1 MRRTALLALVALAT
15 FTTLAPQARA
25 DRVITKD
32 QRVLT
37 CKKARAENG
46 GWKLVFDHGE
56 VLVPD
61 KSHLLSVEVEG
72 DMSDYVPANDDEKK
86 KLADGYVRY
95 EGKWLS
101 KPAYEALLKQNY
113 EKSKKRLEDVAAHA
127 KFDSGWTKDTEHF
140 SFKTNT
146 SPELLQY
153 YCELLEAYY
162 DLQDQRIGINPTLSM
177 KRTKMRVN
185 IYKNYPEFRKEAPY
199 GSGEVPFG
207 VIGFFSPMDKSLNFY
222 HDYAEPS
229 RSTWV
234 ALHECTHLLT
244 YLIDQSYI
252 AQIWLNEGVADYFG
266 SSKVERDKK
275 GKIKI
280 TPGEIQTDRMLT
292 VQDAI
297 RFGATSTGGGGA
309 AGESGKGKSSVIGR
323 PFIKLKDLLFVPR
336 EKFQGFEY
344 AHAWS
349 FVYFLNNYENGK
361 YQKAFNQFFKGLYTL
376 EKGIPFES
384 VPYGNMAGNGKR
396 VKPEDIRDY
405 LMKKIG
411 VKDIE
416 ALEAD
421 WKHFVET
428 IPIEGP
434 HARLKR
440 GLMAVRGFEF
450 EDALP
455 DLNAAI
461 EGGTTDPRAWAARAQ
476 VHAVQRDWKAA
487 QDDIKLAVDKDPMNA
502 AYRYQYSRFLEK
514 QLTLR
519 SGDIEDASMSMKS
532 NARFSDPLAKT
543 QAGLATELD
552 PENVEFQEWLAKF
565 E

>member
-1 MRRTALLALVALAT
+1 MRTTRFLALFACAALA
-15 FTTLAPQARA
+15 APSFA

-37 CKKARAENG
+37 CKKARPEGNG
-46 GWKLVFDHGE
+46 YKLVFESGE
-56 VLVPD
+56 VVVPD
-61 KSHLLSVEVEG
+61 KSQLLSVEVEG

-101 KPAYEALLKQNY
+101 KPAYESVLKQNY
-113 EKSKKRLEDVAAHA
+113 EKSKKRLEEIAAHA
-127 KFDSGWTKDTEHF
+127 SFDSGWTKDTAHF

-146 SPELLQY
+146 SPQLLDY
-153 YCELLEAYY
+153 YCNLLEAYY

-177 KRTKMRVN
+177 RRTKMQVN
-185 IYKNYPEFRKEAPY
+185 IYKNYNEFREQAPY
-199 GSGEVPFG
+199 GEGGKVPFG
-207 VIGFFSPMDKSLNFY
+207 VIGFFSSTDGTLNFY
-222 HDYAEPS
+222 HDYPEPS

-244 YLIDQSYI
+244 YLIDQSYMP
-252 AQIWLNEGVADYFG
+252 QIWLNEGVADYFG
-266 SSKVERDKK
+266 SSRIEYDKK

-280 TPGEIQTDRMLT
+280 IPGEVQTDRVLT

-309 AGESGKGKSSVIGR
+309 DAPKGKSSVIGR
-323 PFIKLKDLLFVPR
+323 PFIKLKDLLFVSR
-336 EKFQGFEY
+336 DAFKGFEY

-349 FVYFLNNYENGK
+349 FVYFLNNFQNGK

-376 EKGIPFES
+376 EKGIPYES
-384 VPYGNMAGNGKR
+384 LPYGNKSGNGKQ

-405 LMKKIG
+405 LMKKLG
-411 VKDIE
+411 VKDLE

-421 WKHFVET
+421 WKKFVEQ

-434 HARLKR
+434 TARLKR
-440 GLMAVRGFEF
+440 GLMAVRSFQFDEAI
-450 EDALP
+450 D
-455 DLNAAI
+455 DLDAAI
-461 EGGTTDPRAWAARAQ
+461 TGGTQDPRAWAARAQ
-476 VHAVQRDWKAA
+476 VHAVNGRWKEA
-487 QDDIKLAVDKDPMNA
+487 QEDIKAAVDKDPLNA
-502 AYRYQYSRFLEK
+502 AYHYSYSRFLEK
-514 QLTLR
+514 QITLR
-519 SGDIEDASMSMKS
+519 SGDIDESNVSVQSKS
-532 NARFSDPLAKT
+532 KFSDPAAK
-543 QAGLATELD
+543 QHAGLASELD
-552 PENVEFQEWLAKF
+552 PENVEFQGWRAKF